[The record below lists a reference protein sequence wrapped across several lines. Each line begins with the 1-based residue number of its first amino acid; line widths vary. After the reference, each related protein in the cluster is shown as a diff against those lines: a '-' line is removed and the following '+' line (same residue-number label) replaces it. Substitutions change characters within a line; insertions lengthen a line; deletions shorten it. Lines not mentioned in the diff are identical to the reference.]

1 MKATK
6 GNMNMFAEMVQ
17 EKGGANEAGKSVK
30 KQGVRKNE
38 HTMLLED
45 DQLNLW
51 GCGKQ
56 AAAELENNADRRL
69 NIRTANPAWVP
80 WFHALAL
87 HVCLLGLHLIC
98 IGFVEYVFDLNGSNT
113 TQISLNPNGTK
124 FAIKLMTTI
133 YNL

>member
-45 DQLNLW
+45 DQLNL
-51 GCGKQ
+51 
-56 AAAELENNADRRL
+56 
-69 NIRTANPAWVP
+69 
-80 WFHALAL
+80 
-87 HVCLLGLHLIC
+87 
-98 IGFVEYVFDLNGSNT
+98 
-113 TQISLNPNGTK
+113 
-124 FAIKLMTTI
+124 
-133 YNL
+133 